1 MVRNILDDVHGLKVN
16 FSSNHNTY
24 YSVYKYVTKED
35 PEPLF
40 SDGHPDIS
48 NDASRTE
55 KAIASRCKKENGGKG
70 KE

>member
-1 MVRNILDDVHGLKVN
+1 
-16 FSSNHNTY
+16 
-24 YSVYKYVTKED
+24 VYKYVTKED